1 MSFTLSST
9 ETTIRD
15 ADAERA
21 LISAVCKNPDALA
34 ECMEAGASDDWFAV
48 PLHQNIWEVVRRFD
62 ITGSTTLDLDV
73 ILAFGEE
80 ERHSVQ
86 CVMDANET
94 GAQYKPFLLKVRD
107 AWRRRKILAI
117 GLKLQEAA
125 RSPEFESADQIVE
138 IADSDFTAL
147 TMEDAVTLEAVRE
160 VVERTWEN
168 LRIRQEVGSV
178 DGIPSGLSR
187 LDAYTHGFRPGDVCV
202 VAARTSVGK
211 TAFSIELALGA
222 LKAKESVLY
231 FSLEMTNDQ
240 VMERMIANHS
250 EIPIVQV
257 VDKTLNETQEL
268 KLLESRKWLADAP
281 LWMDDNGSI
290 TVSGIRAKARKM
302 ARKGK
307 GLGMIIIDYAQ
318 LIRPEDPR
326 MPREQQVATVSK
338 AIKALAK
345 ELRVPIIMLAQL
357 RRSADE
363 ANRMPRLSDL
373 RESGSLEQDADIVM
387 MIWRKDD
394 DPAKTRVSIAK
405 QRQGRCGTIE
415 VEFKPSIQKF
425 MPAKLLS

>member
-1 MSFTLSST
+1 MSFTLSNT

-15 ADAERA
+15 ADAERG
-21 LISAVCKNPDALA
+21 LISAVCKNPNALA
-34 ECMEAGASDDWFAV
+34 ECMEAGATDDWFAV
-48 PLHQNIWEVVRRFD
+48 PLHQNIWEVIRKFD

-73 ILAFGEE
+73 ILAFGDE

-86 CVMDANET
+86 GVMDSNET
-94 GAQYKPFLLKVRD
+94 GTQYKPFLLKVRD
-107 AWRRRKILAI
+107 AWRRRKILGI

-125 RSPEFESADQIVE
+125 RSPEFETADQIVE
-138 IADSDFTAL
+138 IADKDFTAL
-147 TMEDAVTLEAVRE
+147 TMEDAVTLEKGSE

-168 LRIRQEVGSV
+168 LILRQESGSV
-178 DGIPSGLSR
+178 SGIPSGLSR
-187 LDAYTHGFRPGDVCV
+187 LDAYTHGFRPGDVGV

-222 LKAKESVLY
+222 LKAGESVLY

-250 EIPIVQV
+250 EIPIVQIL
-257 VDKTLNETQEL
+257 DKTLNDTQEL
-268 KLLESRKWLADAP
+268 TLSASRRWLSNAP
-281 LWMDDNGSI
+281 LMMDDNGSI
-290 TVSGIRAKARKM
+290 TVSGIRAKARKQ
-302 ARKGK
+302 ARK

-326 MPREQQVATVSK
+326 VPREQQVATVSK
-338 AIKALAK
+338 SIKALAK

>member
-1 MSFTLSST
+1 MSFTLSNT

-15 ADAERA
+15 ADAERG

-34 ECMEAGASDDWFAV
+34 ECMEAGVTDDWFAV
-48 PLHQNIWEVVRRFD
+48 PLHQNIWEVIRKFD
-62 ITGSTTLDLDV
+62 VTGSTTLDLDV
-73 ILAFGEE
+73 ILAFGDED
-80 ERHSVQ
+80 RHSVQ
-86 CVMDANET
+86 TVMDSNET
-94 GAQYKPFLLKVRD
+94 GVQYKPFLLKVRD
-107 AWRRRKILAI
+107 TWRRRKILGI

-125 RSPEFESADQIVE
+125 RSPEFETADQIVE
-138 IADSDFTAL
+138 IADRDFTAM
-147 TMEDAVTLEAVRE
+147 TMEDAVTLEASRE
-160 VVERTWEN
+160 VVERTWNN
-168 LRIRQEVGSV
+168 LKIRQESGSV

-187 LDAYTHGFRPGDVCV
+187 LDSYTHGFRPGDVCV

-222 LKAKESVLY
+222 LKAKKSVLY

-240 VMERMIANHS
+240 VMERMIANYS
-250 EIPIVQV
+250 GIPIVQV
-257 VDKTLNETQEL
+257 VDKTLNDTQQL
-268 KLLESRKWLADAP
+268 TLTESRRWLANAP
-281 LWMDDNGSI
+281 LMMDDNGSI
-290 TVSGIRAKARKM
+290 TVSGIRAKARKQ
-302 ARKGK
+302 ARK

-326 MPREQQVATVSK
+326 VPREQQVATVSK

-345 ELRVPIIMLAQL
+345 ELKVPIIMLAQL

-405 QRQGRCGTIE
+405 QRQGRCGTVE